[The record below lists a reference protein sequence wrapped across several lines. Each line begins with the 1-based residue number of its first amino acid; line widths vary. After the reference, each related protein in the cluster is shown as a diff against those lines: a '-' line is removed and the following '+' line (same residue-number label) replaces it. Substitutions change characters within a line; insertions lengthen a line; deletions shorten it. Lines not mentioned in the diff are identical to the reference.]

1 MEPDEKK
8 ALTDMSFEEDQIV
21 RRRRGVRSGRRDIR
35 GWRMRRRR
43 RMRRIRR
50 RLMGEVGVR
59 SGRFESGWVLVVFL
73 VCIDRLH
80 FS

>member
-35 GWRMRRRR
+35 GWRMRRRK
-43 RMRRIRR
+43 MRRIKERVDGRGRSERR
-50 RLMGEVGVR
+50 K
-59 SGRFESGWVLVVFL
+59 
-73 VCIDRLH
+73 I
-80 FS
+80 